1 MLTESRVG
9 SILLVFNLYL
19 RLLIVHT
26 GRQTWP
32 SVPSRFR
39 ITLWR
44 VAAGL
49 RTRRV
54 AQVDAGGGGGRALV
68 GILLLRVR
76 VVGGGRTQPVE
87 VRERAR
93 AWPPSATK
101 VNTHND
107 IFMGALQWGRPPAGT
122 ATGDET
128 RSFECISFVIL
139 TPNTQGGAGT

>member
-68 GILLLRVR
+68 GILLLRVPANQKR
-76 VVGGGRTQPVE
+76 
-87 VRERAR
+87 RAG
-93 AWPPSATK
+93 W
-101 VNTHND
+101 
-107 IFMGALQWGRPPAGT
+107 LAGWH
-122 ATGDET
+122 
-128 RSFECISFVIL
+128 C
-139 TPNTQGGAGT
+139 